1 MRCKNF
7 LKVHE
12 NTGEKMFA
20 KISLCRWLFRKN
32 NNTIN
37 CDDNDDLFLDTRAFA
52 FTRQPM
58 KRNFTW
64 STGAIT
70 ESIYVAAPPFYLN

>member
-20 KISLCRWLFRKN
+20 KYFSADSCFVKTRILLTVMITVICYLFPN
-32 NNTIN
+32 NGA
-37 CDDNDDLFLDTRAFA
+37 LA

-58 KRNFTW
+58 KQNFT
-64 STGAIT
+64 
-70 ESIYVAAPPFYLN
+70 

>member
-12 NTGEKMFA
+12 NTGEKMLA
-20 KISLCRWLFRKN
+20 NYISADGSFLKTGILLTVMITTMSYLFP
-32 NNTIN
+32 
-37 CDDNDDLFLDTRAFA
+37 DNRVFA

-58 KRNFTW
+58 K
-64 STGAIT
+64 
-70 ESIYVAAPPFYLN
+70 